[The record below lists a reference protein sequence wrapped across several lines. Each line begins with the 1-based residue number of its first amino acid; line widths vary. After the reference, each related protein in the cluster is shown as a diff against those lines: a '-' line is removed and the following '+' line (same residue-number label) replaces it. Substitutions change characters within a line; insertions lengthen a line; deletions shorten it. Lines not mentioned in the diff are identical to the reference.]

1 MILTD
6 KEHMAPI
13 SELQHLLVK
22 LASEAA
28 ELSHAALKA
37 LEFGL
42 ESPYPDTG
50 ITVQE
55 KIRQEFN
62 DVLGVAV
69 MLSRLGFDVTSDTG
83 LTSQKIAK
91 VDTMMD
97 VAREYGVLEKRII
110 ETDERMRLVLTE
122 FDSRYN
128 LRTKYDTDRL
138 RFYNLCKI
146 GVNRPR
152 LIRTL
157 DDIANILNQLG
168 FGRDKVKLLA
178 CDKMLGFD
186 RTWDI
191 CIFIDVPYTDEYA
204 DEPFYDV
211 IQSIS
216 AVAGLDLT
224 GIYFTNK
231 SDFLDEVQATNTT
244 ANTIEREVK

>member
-1 MILTD
+1 
-6 KEHMAPI
+6 
-13 SELQHLLVK
+13 
-22 LASEAA
+22 
-28 ELSHAALKA
+28 
-37 LEFGL
+37 
-42 ESPYPDTG
+42 
-50 ITVQE
+50 
-55 KIRQEFN
+55 
-62 DVLGVAV
+62 
-69 MLSRLGFDVTSDTG
+69 
-83 LTSQKIAK
+83 
-91 VDTMMD
+91 MMD
-97 VAREYGVLEKRII
+97 VAREYGVLDKRII
-110 ETDERMRLVLTE
+110 ETDERMRAVLTE
-122 FDSRYN
+122 FDSKYQ

-178 CDKMLGFD
+178 CDKVHGFD

-216 AVAGLDLT
+216 DVAGLDLT

-231 SDFLDEVQATNTT
+231 PDFLDEVRATSTT
-244 ANTIEREVK
+244 ANTIEREIK